1 MKKRQWLLTLLMLAA
16 LLLPVA
22 VLTLAQS
29 GYSLRWWTVDGG
41 GGTWSSGG
49 GYRLGGTVGQP
60 DAGVLSGGGYTLGGG
75 FWCGGAQTP
84 DRQFIYLP
92 VVMR

>member
-1 MKKRQWLLTLLMLAA
+1 MRQKWVIGTLLLAV
-16 LLLPVA
+16 LLVPA
-22 VLTLAQS
+22 AALTLAQS

-41 GGTWSSGG
+41 GGMWSSGG

-60 DAGVLSGGGYTLGGG
+60 DAGVLAGGGYNLAGG
-75 FWCGGAQTP
+75 FWRGGALPP
-84 DRQFIYLP
+84 DKQYIYLP